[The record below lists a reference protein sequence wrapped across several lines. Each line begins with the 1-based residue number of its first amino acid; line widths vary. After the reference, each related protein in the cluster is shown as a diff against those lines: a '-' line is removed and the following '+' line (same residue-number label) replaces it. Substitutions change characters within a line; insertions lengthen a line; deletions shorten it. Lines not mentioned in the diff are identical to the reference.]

1 LALQSCHEEG
11 SARGERSQL
20 SAMRITRDQLLRT
33 VGDAVNA
40 MIVKQRPVYEAA
52 NAEIAEMQ
60 KRLPDHRFLLARH
73 SADPKRRWVDGTPEY
88 SLSVFA
94 LRKLFPEARFI
105 HILRDVREVVRSLMN
120 FKNLAGYQLV
130 DTEEAAYR
138 YWLRTVRGCLAAEC
152 AFGSDVVRR
161 VRYRDLVKTRE
172 PVLRGC
178 LEFLGETYTADCLTP
193 LDVKINSSNVPHG
206 FDPTDKRTPAA
217 LRQEAHD
224 LSDLLDAEE
233 PAFVAS
239 AESVGQL
246 EMHFLKRAHYVAW
259 AERELARRLDKER
272 SQLKS
277 KEPDTSQK
285 SRPPRG
291 VRSVAA
297 SERARNDA

>member
-1 LALQSCHEEG
+1 LQTCHEEG

-33 VGDAVNA
+33 VGDAVNT
-40 MIVKQRPVYEAA
+40 MIIKQRPVYQAA
-52 NAEIAEMQ
+52 NAEIAEAQ
-60 KRLPDHRFLLARH
+60 EKLPDHRFLLARH

-105 HILRDVREVVRSLMN
+105 HILRDVRAVVRSLMN
-120 FKNLAGYQLV
+120 FKNLAGYRLV
-130 DTEEAAYR
+130 DSEQEAYR
-138 YWLRTVRGCLAAEC
+138 YWLRTARGCVAAEC

-161 VRYRDLVKTRE
+161 VRYRDLVKTPE

-178 LEFLGETYTADCLTP
+178 LEFVGETYTAECLLP
-193 LDVKINSSNVPHG
+193 LDVKINSSNVPDG

-224 LSDLLDAEE
+224 LSELLDAEE

-239 AESVGQL
+239 AEIADQL
-246 EMHFLKRAHYVAW
+246 ETQFLKRAHYIAW
-259 AERELARRLDKER
+259 AERELSRRLDKER
-272 SQLKS
+272 RELKS
-277 KEPDTSQK
+277 KEPDTSHK
-285 SRPPRG
+285 NVPRG
-291 VRSVAA
+291 EPAQAA
-297 SERARNDA
+297 PDRAQNDA